1 MGLVRSVEGKAPPL
15 LMLPLISEEL
25 PGGGSVGAAR
35 LGRGQWEIRWIGAE
49 SLPCALEFGF
59 YPEAGGEDRGL

>member
-1 MGLVRSVEGKAPPL
+1 MGFVRSVEGKAPPL
-15 LMLPLISEEL
+15 LMLPLISAEL

-35 LGRGQWEIRWIGAE
+35 AGKGAVGDTIDGAE
-49 SLPCALEFGF
+49 SLPCAPEFGF